1 MNYER
6 IQNTE
11 ARQLLTSVFHFSYH
25 VYNLDNLI
33 DQLEE
38 ITEKL
43 PIKDEFGNF
52 NPEVDE
58 IQNVVISLRVAS
70 RSIHEVMGATYG
82 EHVKN
87 YMDECQH

>member
-1 MNYER
+1 MNYEA
-6 IQNTE
+6 IKNTE
-11 ARQLLTSVFHFSYH
+11 ARQLLTSVFHFSYN
-25 VYNLDNLI
+25 VYNLDKLI

-70 RSIHEVMGATYG
+70 RSIHEAMGATYG
-82 EHVKN
+82 EHFKN

>member
-1 MNYER
+1 MKIEA
-6 IQNTE
+6 IKNTE
-11 ARQLLTSVFHFSYH
+11 ARQLLSSVFHFSYH

-38 ITEKL
+38 IAEKL

-58 IQNVVISLRVAS
+58 IQNVLISLRVAS
-70 RSIHEVMGATYG
+70 RSIHEAMSMTYG
-82 EHVKN
+82 DHVKN

>member
-1 MNYER
+1 MILEQ
-6 IQNTE
+6 IKNTE
-11 ARQLLTSVFHFSYH
+11 ARELLNGFFHFSYH
-25 VYNLDNLI
+25 VYSLDKLI
-33 DQLEE
+33 TQLEE

-70 RSIHEVMGATYG
+70 RNIHEAMEVTYG
-82 EHVKN
+82 DCVKN

>member
-1 MNYER
+1 MRFEQM
-6 IQNTE
+6 QNTE
-11 ARQLLTSVFHFSYH
+11 ARELLNGLFHFSYH
-25 VYNLDNLI
+25 VYSIDKVI

-38 ITEKL
+38 IAEKL

-52 NPEVDE
+52 NSEVDE

-70 RSIHEVMGATYG
+70 RSIHEAMEVTLGDR
-82 EHVKN
+82 VKN

>member
-1 MNYER
+1 MNYEA
-6 IQNTE
+6 IKNTE
-11 ARQLLTSVFHFSYH
+11 ARQLLTSVFHFSYN
-25 VYNLDNLI
+25 VYNLDKLI

-70 RSIHEVMGATYG
+70 RSIHEAMGATYG
-82 EHVKN
+82 EYFKN